1 MHFNIQLLD
10 ALTVVLDPLLA
21 IGFLIAAY
29 FFQSASRSSK
39 NKAYWKLSIG
49 CRFIFFAYVSPF
61 IFLFFGEIIHGEKL
75 IDYLDYYFDLPYS
88 LSLAGGLI
96 FMLSAAYQLKAQ
108 QKQSNKNSSSV

>member
-29 FFQSASRSSK
+29 
-39 NKAYWKLSIG
+39 
-49 CRFIFFAYVSPF
+49 
-61 IFLFFGEIIHGEKL
+61 
-75 IDYLDYYFDLPYS
+75 S

-108 QKQSNKNSSSV
+108 QKQGNKNSSSV